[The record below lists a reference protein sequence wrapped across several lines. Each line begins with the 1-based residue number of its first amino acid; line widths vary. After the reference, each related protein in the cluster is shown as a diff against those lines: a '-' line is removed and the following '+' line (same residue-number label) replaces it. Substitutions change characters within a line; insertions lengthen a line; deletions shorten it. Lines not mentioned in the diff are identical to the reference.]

1 LKGRF
6 ESKFPYLSMFKTLVI
21 IPCYNEQEAI
31 GPLLEELLQF
41 VDNLFQ
47 IVVINDCSTDKT
59 AEIVA
64 KYPVHLFNL
73 PVNLGIG
80 GAMQTGFKFALE
92 RNFDLAIQLDGDGQH
107 PPSEIYKLLEAYL
120 VNPSNV
126 IIGSRFIDKEGYQS
140 SSLRRLGIYYLHGL
154 NKLFT
159 KKNIYDI
166 TSGFRLFDKKAI
178 AMVAENYP
186 DEYPEPES
194 LVIFSKVGLTIR
206 EVSVVMKARQG
217 GHSSI
222 RYFLQWYYITK
233 VSISMFFSF
242 IRK

>member
-1 LKGRF
+1 MN
-6 ESKFPYLSMFKTLVI
+6 PNICYLLMFKTLVI

-31 GPLLEELLQF
+31 GSLLEELLEF
-41 VDNLFQ
+41 KNNLFK
-47 IVVINDCSTDKT
+47 IVVIDDCSTDKT
-59 AEIVA
+59 AEIVSTF
-64 KYPVHLFNL
+64 PVSLLNL

-92 RNFDLAIQLDGDGQH
+92 RNFDLAIQMDGDGQH
-107 PPSEIYKLLEAYL
+107 PPSEIYKLLEAYRMKHA
-120 VNPSNV
+120 NV

-140 SSLRRLGIYYLHGL
+140 SALRRLGIYYLHSL
-154 NKLFT
+154 NKVLT
-159 KKNIYDI
+159 NKNIYDI

-194 LVIFSKVGLTIR
+194 LVIFSRVGLTVR
-206 EVSVVMKARQG
+206 EVPVLMKARQG
-217 GHSSI
+217 GQSSI
-222 RYFLQWYYITK
+222 RYFLQWYYIAK